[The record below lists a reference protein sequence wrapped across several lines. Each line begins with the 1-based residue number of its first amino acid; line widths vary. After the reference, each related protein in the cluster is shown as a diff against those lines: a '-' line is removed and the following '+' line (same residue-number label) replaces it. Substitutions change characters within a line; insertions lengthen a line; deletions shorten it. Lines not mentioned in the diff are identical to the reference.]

1 MKILVSDNLSQAGV
15 DLLRKEK
22 EFVVDVK
29 TGMSREELRKEIGRY
44 EGLVVRSETRV
55 TADVIEAAKKLKV
68 IARAGVGVD
77 NIDVDAATKRGIIVM
92 NTPAGNTLSTAEHTF
107 SLILAL
113 ARNVPQ
119 ADRSL
124 REGKWERKKFMGTEL
139 YNKVLGILGLGRIGT
154 EVAKR
159 ARAFGMQVLA
169 HDPLLTEAR
178 GRSLDVTLSSF
189 DEVIEKSDYITVH
202 APLTN
207 ETYHSLSAKEFARMK
222 KGVRIVNCARGG
234 IVDEAA
240 LAEAIKSGHVAGAAL
255 DVYEK
260 EPPANSPLL
269 GLEQVVLTPHL
280 GASTG
285 EAQRSVAIEAA
296 TLMVD
301 ALKGGIVRNA
311 VNMPPV
317 DSATL
322 QVIRP
327 YVSLAEKMGLFLGQ
341 FVRGAA
347 VRIAATYSGKM
358 PVEDL
363 QPISRA
369 LLKGF
374 LEPALRESV
383 NYVNANVLASERNI
397 QFIEAKTVETQDY
410 VQLISLRVETDQES
424 HEIGGTLFGASEPRI
439 VLIDGYRVDA
449 VPEGVMLVCFN
460 EDKPKIIGR
469 LGMLLGENNINI
481 ANMTLGRKER
491 GGPAVTV
498 LNLDASVSPSLLKR
512 IGKIRYVNE
521 ARVVQILA
529 QGKLL

>member
-1 MKILVSDNLSQAGV
+1 
-15 DLLRKEK
+15 
-22 EFVVDVK
+22 
-29 TGMSREELRKEIGRY
+29 
-44 EGLVVRSETRV
+44 
-55 TADVIEAAKKLKV
+55 
-68 IARAGVGVD
+68 
-77 NIDVDAATKRGIIVM
+77 
-92 NTPAGNTLSTAEHTF
+92 
-107 SLILAL
+107 
-113 ARNVPQ
+113 
-119 ADRSL
+119 
-124 REGKWERKKFMGTEL
+124 
-139 YNKVLGILGLGRIGT
+139 
-154 EVAKR
+154 
-159 ARAFGMQVLA
+159 
-169 HDPLLTEAR
+169 
-178 GRSLDVTLSSF
+178 
-189 DEVIEKSDYITVH
+189 
-202 APLTN
+202 
-207 ETYHSLSAKEFARMK
+207 
-222 KGVRIVNCARGG
+222 
-234 IVDEAA
+234 
-240 LAEAIKSGHVAGAAL
+240 
-255 DVYEK
+255 
-260 EPPANSPLL
+260 
-269 GLEQVVLTPHL
+269 
-280 GASTG
+280 
-285 EAQRSVAIEAA
+285 
-296 TLMVD
+296 
-301 ALKGGIVRNA
+301 
-311 VNMPPV
+311 
-317 DSATL
+317 
-322 QVIRP
+322 
-327 YVSLAEKMGLFLGQ
+327 
-341 FVRGAA
+341 
-347 VRIAATYSGKM
+347 M